1 MVRLPGWSTGAVWS
15 LIRRGLNGRFGVDTL
30 SDFLEQTNSTDED
43 PPVTAVASRR
53 VKAGK
58 EQEFE
63 EWVSGI
69 LGAAEEFSGYLGSN
83 VIRPRDDDDDEFQIV
98 FKFDHA
104 SNLKRWEES
113 EERHAWLRQVQPLV
127 HEENVRVLTGLETWF
142 TLPSRPGE
150 PAPPRYKMAVVTWI
164 AVFPLATAIFA
175 VTQPLLGGL
184 PTVLRTLVFTL
195 IMVTTMTYGVMPRM
209 TRLFSFWL
217 YPDE

>member
-1 MVRLPGWSTGAVWS
+1 LGDVPEHKH
-15 LIRRGLNGRFGVDTL
+15 N
-30 SDFLEQTNSTDED
+30 TDDD

-53 VKAGK
+53 VKSGS

-69 LGAAEEFSGYLGSN
+69 LEAATEFPGYLGSN
-83 VIRPRDDDDDEFQIV
+83 IVRPSDPDGEFQIL

-113 EERHAWLRQVQPLV
+113 DERHAWLRRVRPLV

-175 VTQPLLGGL
+175 LTQPLLGGL

-195 IMVTTMTYGVMPRM
+195 IMVSTMTYVVMPRM

>member
-1 MVRLPGWSTGAVWS
+1 LGDVPEHKH
-15 LIRRGLNGRFGVDTL
+15 N
-30 SDFLEQTNSTDED
+30 TDDD

-53 VKAGK
+53 VKSGS

-69 LGAAEEFSGYLGSN
+69 LEAAAEFPGYLGSN
-83 VIRPRDDDDDEFQIV
+83 IVRPSDPDDDEFQIL

-113 EERHAWLRQVQPLV
+113 DERHAWLRRVRPLV
-127 HEENVRVLTGLETWF
+127 HEENVRVLAGLETWF

-175 VTQPLLGGL
+175 LTQPLLGGL

-195 IMVTTMTYGVMPRM
+195 IMVSTMTYVVMPRM

>member
-1 MVRLPGWSTGAVWS
+1 MSNP
-15 LIRRGLNGRFGVDTL
+15 
-30 SDFLEQTNSTDED
+30 LEYTSSIDDD

-53 VKAGK
+53 VKPGK

-69 LGAAEEFSGYLGSN
+69 LGAAAEFPGYLGSN
-83 VIRPRDDDDDEFQIV
+83 VVRPGDPDDDEFQV
-98 FKFDHA
+98 LFKFDRA
-104 SNLKRWEES
+104 SNLQRWEKS
-113 EERHAWLRQVQPLV
+113 DERRAWLRRVRPLI

-164 AVFPLATAIFA
+164 AVFPLATGIFA
-175 VTQPLLGGL
+175 LTHPLLGGL
-184 PTVLRTLVFTL
+184 PTVLRTLVFT
-195 IMVTTMTYGVMPRM
+195 IVMVTLMTYVIMPRM

-217 YPDE
+217 YPDRKS